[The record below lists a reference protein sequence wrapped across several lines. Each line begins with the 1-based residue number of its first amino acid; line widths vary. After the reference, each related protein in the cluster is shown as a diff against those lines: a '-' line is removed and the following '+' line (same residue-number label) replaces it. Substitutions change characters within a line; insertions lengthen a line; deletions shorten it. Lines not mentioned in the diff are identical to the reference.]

1 MTQSVKKI
9 TITCHWLV
17 VVIFFIACPTRE
29 SWAQGVSVS
38 AWSDSVS
45 SRHERIMF
53 WNVENAFW
61 PEDDPR
67 TNDDEFTPEGARHW
81 TRHRLRDKLTQLT
94 RVVLAAGSGRS
105 PMLVGLAEVE
115 GDSVMRYWTNST
127 PLWNEHYDYLVTQG
141 PDTRGIQIA
150 LLYQP
155 MDFRL
160 LGWEG
165 LQVDLGQQRPTRH
178 ILHAWGRVVSGD
190 TIDVFV
196 CHMPSRLG
204 GAKNSK
210 PGRDAAHR
218 RLLSAIDSL
227 NAHRLQP
234 QVIVMGDMNDYP
246 NPKDQWWQG
255 CEHPLDNLMLPLQQ
269 YLVRHPGTYGSHKYQ
284 GEWGY
289 LDQFIVSRTL
299 LADDATVRISNPKS
313 FHLPFML
320 VRETTRLGH
329 RPLRSYYGYNYEGGL
344 SDHLPIVIDV
354 ELRY

>member
-1 MTQSVKKI
+1 MTQQSAKKM
-9 TITCHWLV
+9 TIAGLRLA
-17 VVIFFIACPTRE
+17 VVIFFIFTCGTL
-29 SWAQGVSVS
+29 WAQSVAVS
-38 AWSDSVS
+38 AADSGRV
-45 SRHERIMF
+45 HNERIMF

-61 PEDDPR
+61 PKDDPR
-67 TNDDEFTPEGARHW
+67 TNDDEFTPDGSRHW
-81 TRHRLRDKLTQLT
+81 THHRLRDKLQQFN
-94 RVVLAAGSGRS
+94 RVILAAGASRS

-115 GDSVMRYWTNST
+115 GDSVMHYWTHST
-127 PLWNEHYDYLVTQG
+127 TLWNEHYEYLVTQG
-141 PDTRGIQIA
+141 PDTRGIQTA

-190 TIDVFV
+190 TLDVFV

-204 GAKNSK
+204 GAKDSK
-210 PGRDAAHR
+210 PGRDAAHH

-227 NAHRLQP
+227 NAHRHQP
-234 QVIVMGDMNDYP
+234 RVIVMGDMNDYP
-246 NPKDQWWQG
+246 SRKELWWQECG
-255 CEHPLDNLMLPLQQ
+255 LQLDNLMLPLQQ
-269 YLVRHPGTYGSHKYQ
+269 YLTRHPGAYGSHKYQ

-289 LDQFIVSRTL
+289 LDQFIVSKSL
-299 LADDATVRISNPKS
+299 LSDSTKVCVSNARA

-344 SDHLPIVIDV
+344 SDHLPILMDCTIK
-354 ELRY
+354 Y

>member
-1 MTQSVKKI
+1 MTQQSAKKM
-9 TITCHWLV
+9 TIAGLRLA
-17 VVIFFIACPTRE
+17 VVIFFILYVRIA
-29 SWAQGVSVS
+29 WAQSVP
-38 AWSDSVS
+38 DSGRV
-45 SRHERIMF
+45 RNERIMF

-61 PEDDPR
+61 PLDDPQ

-81 TRHRLRDKLTQLT
+81 THHRLRDKLQQLN
-94 RVVLAAGSGRS
+94 RVILAAGAGRS

-115 GDSVMRYWTNST
+115 GDSVMHYWTHST
-127 PLWNEHYDYLVTQG
+127 TLWNEHYEYLVTHG

-190 TIDVFV
+190 TLDVFV

-204 GAKNSK
+204 GAKDSK

-218 RLLSAIDSL
+218 TLLTAVDSL
-227 NAHRLQP
+227 RAHRHQP
-234 QVIVMGDMNDYP
+234 QVIIMGDMNDYP
-246 NPKDQWWQG
+246 SRKSQWWQN
-255 CEHPLDNLMLPLQQ
+255 CNIQLDNLMLPLQQ
-269 YLVRHPGTYGSHKYQ
+269 YLTKKPGTYGSHKYQ

-289 LDQFIVSRTL
+289 LDQFIVSREMLTEGVN
-299 LADDATVRISNPKS
+299 VRVSNARA

-320 VRETTRLGH
+320 VRESTRLGH

-344 SDHLPIVIDV
+344 SDHLPILMDCTIT
-354 ELRY
+354 Y